1 MGWSGVLKT
10 FWPILTWCMM
20 PSEWDDRCWGM
31 LNNLT
36 LSVLPSKKD
45 QDTLNG
51 SIWKYVCSLQ
61 WPSDAIGIKCCRM
74 CHVKKRGLP
83 DLKVTGKK
91 RCCCVF
97 GDMGARNDSF
107 STFYLKGT
115 VNSCKYY
122 NPPWTLILQFDGNCR
137 MIRQVVLCPHRNR
150 TGTPAQSDA
159 PCRCQP
165 TIARDK
171 NAHCDL
177 TGMMK
182 G

>member
-1 MGWSGVLKT
+1 
-10 FWPILTWCMM
+10 
-20 PSEWDDRCWGM
+20 
-31 LNNLT
+31 
-36 LSVLPSKKD
+36 
-45 QDTLNG
+45 LNG

-97 GDMGARNDSF
+97 GHMGARNDSF

-165 TIARDK
+165 TIARDE